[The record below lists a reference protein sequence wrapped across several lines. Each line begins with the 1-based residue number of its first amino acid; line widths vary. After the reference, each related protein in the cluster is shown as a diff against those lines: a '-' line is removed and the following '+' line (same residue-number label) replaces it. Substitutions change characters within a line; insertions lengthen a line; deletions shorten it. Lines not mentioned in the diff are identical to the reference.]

1 MKITQDPKSGQILFE
16 LKYNERCNHSTE
28 EILDALLEFTSEQ
41 AKQIYELT
49 KAYREIVERLNELEE
64 GKQL

>member
-1 MKITQDPKSGQILFE
+1 MKITQDPESGQILFE
-16 LKYNERCNHSTE
+16 LKHNEGCNQSTE
-28 EILDALLEFTSEQ
+28 QILDALLKFTSEQ

-49 KAYREIVERLNELEE
+49 KAYREIVERLNKLEE